1 MTAGTQVI
9 DRCRRYLKDRI
20 AINQHAKRGLF
31 ALKAKLR
38 SAQKQ
43 YWHKN
48 KDLWTAGPQ
57 ERCVLGPF
65 NGSLGINRLQPHR
78 KGWDGKVWLMSVIV
92 RE

>member
-1 MTAGTQVI
+1 MI

-48 KDLWTAGPQ
+48 KDLWTA
-57 ERCVLGPF
+57 RSHRSVVYLGLSTVHSELI
-65 NGSLGINRLQPHR
+65 GCSHT
-78 KGWDGKVWLMSVIV
+78 GKVGTVKSG
-92 RE
+92 